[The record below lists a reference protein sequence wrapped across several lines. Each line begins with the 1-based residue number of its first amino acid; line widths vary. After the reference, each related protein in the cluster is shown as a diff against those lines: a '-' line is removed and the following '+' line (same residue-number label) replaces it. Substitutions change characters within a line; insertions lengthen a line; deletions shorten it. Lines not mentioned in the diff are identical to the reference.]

1 MLNSALLISIIW
13 GVHRVVKKILCLA
26 LAGLL
31 VNMMAASAAYASSD
45 EGKQARF
52 VEQVKKGIATLGT
65 GPDARVELKL
75 HDKTKLKGYLKEVA
89 AEYFVVTDLETGAT
103 TKVLYPEV
111 KQVRGQN
118 LSKGSRIAV
127 GLVVSAAVFIVLL
140 MLIGRAAAGS

>member
-1 MLNSALLISIIW
+1 M
-13 GVHRVVKKILCLA
+13 VKKILCLA

-52 VEQVKKGIATLGT
+52 VEQVKRGIATLGT
-65 GPDARVELKL
+65 GPDARVEVKL
-75 HDKTKLKGYLKEVA
+75 HDRTKLKGYLKEVT
-89 AEYFVVTDLETGAT
+89 AEYFVVSDPGTGAT
-103 TKVLYPEV
+103 TRVLYPEV

-127 GLVVSAAVFIVLL
+127 GLAISAAVLIVLFL
-140 MLIGRAAAGS
+140 LIGKAAAGS